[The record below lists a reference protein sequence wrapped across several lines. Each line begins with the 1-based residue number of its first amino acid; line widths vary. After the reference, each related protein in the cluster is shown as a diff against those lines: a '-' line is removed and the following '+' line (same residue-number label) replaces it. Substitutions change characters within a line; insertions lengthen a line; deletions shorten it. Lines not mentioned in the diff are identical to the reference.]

1 MKATVVG
8 AGIGGLTAALAL
20 RNAGIDVEIYE
31 QASEVRAVGAGIS
44 LWANAIRALAKL
56 GLGEA
61 LQARSVAYARTAI
74 LRADGRAIAETSLDE
89 LVRRLDA
96 GEIPALLVLHR
107 ADLLEM
113 LSGRLENA
121 IRLGQT
127 CVAFEPRAD
136 RVITRFAGGAEVESD
151 VLIGADG
158 IHSAIRGQL
167 HPGEPVRYSG
177 YTAWR
182 AVSKF
187 EAAGWGV
194 TETWG
199 RGRRFGIVP
208 MAGGLVYWFATRNA
222 PEGETDPPGAVKQ
235 NLLEVFQGW
244 HDPIQA
250 LISATQESAI
260 LRNDIQDR
268 DPLPSWGSGRVTLL
282 GDAAH
287 PMTPNF
293 GQGGCQAIEDA
304 LVLARMLTTHLD
316 VAAALRSYEAERVAR
331 TSPIVLR
338 SRQTGVLAQLE
349 NPVACRI
356 RDFAVGKIPRAAM
369 LRQLQSMMGYSG
381 HLI

>member
-1 MKATVVG
+1 VKATVVG

-20 RNAGIDVEIYE
+20 RDAGIDVEIYE
-31 QASEVRAVGAGIS
+31 QASELREVGAGIS
-44 LWANAIRALAKL
+44 LWANAIRALAQL

-61 LQARSVAYARTAI
+61 LRVHSVAYVRTAI
-74 LRADGRAIAETSLDE
+74 LRADGRVIAESLLDE
-89 LVRRLDA
+89 LVRSLGTD
-96 GEIPALLVLHR
+96 ETPAMLVLHR
-107 ADLLEM
+107 ADLLKM
-113 LSGRLENA
+113 LSGRLDSA

-127 CVAFEPRAD
+127 CTGFEIRED
-136 RVITRFAGGAEVESD
+136 RVIARLAGGAEVESD

-158 IHSAIRGQL
+158 IRSAIRAQL
-167 HPGEPVRYSG
+167 HPGEPVHYSG

-199 RGRRFGIVP
+199 CGRRFGIVP
-208 MAGGLVYWFATRNA
+208 MAGDLVYWFATRNA
-222 PEGETDPPGAVKQ
+222 PQGETDPPARVKQ
-235 NLLEVFQGW
+235 NLLELFQGW
-244 HDPIQA
+244 HEPIYA

-260 LRNDIQDR
+260 LRNDILDR
-268 DPLPSWGSGRVTLL
+268 DPLRNWGVGRVTLL

-304 LVLARMLTTHLD
+304 LVLARILRTHSD
-316 VAAALRSYEAERVAR
+316 VPAAVRCYEGERIAR

-338 SRQTGVLAQLE
+338 SRQSGVLAQLE

-356 RDFAVGKIPRAAM
+356 RDFAIGKIPRAVM
-369 LRQLQSMMGYSG
+369 LRQWQSMAGYTG
-381 HLI
+381 HLN

>member
-8 AGIGGLTAALAL
+8 AGIGGLTSALAL
-20 RNAGIDVEIYE
+20 RGAGIDVAIYE
-31 QASEVRAVGAGIS
+31 QATELGEVGAGIS
-44 LWANAIRALAKL
+44 LWANAIRALARL

-61 LQARSVAYARTAI
+61 VRARSVPYTRTAI
-74 LRADGRAIAETSLDE
+74 LRPDGRTIAETSLDE
-89 LVRRLDA
+89 LAERLGA
-96 GEIPALLVLHR
+96 GETPAMLVLHR
-107 ADLLEM
+107 ADLLKM
-113 LSGRLENA
+113 LRAPLENA
-121 IRLGQT
+121 IRLGRMCT
-127 CVAFEPRAD
+127 GFEMRGEQ
-136 RVITRFAGGAEVESD
+136 VIARFTGGAEVQSD

-158 IHSAIRGQL
+158 IHSAIREQL

-187 EAAGWGV
+187 DAAGWGV

-208 MAGGLVYWFATRNA
+208 MPGGLVYWFATRNA
-222 PEGETDPPGAVKQ
+222 PQGETDPPGMARQ
-235 NLLEVFQGW
+235 NLLALFQGW
-244 HDPIQA
+244 HEPIHA
-250 LISATQESAI
+250 LIAATQESAI

-268 DPLPSWGSGRVTLL
+268 APLASWGSGRVTLL

-304 LVLARMLTTHLD
+304 LVLARMLAAHAG
-316 VAAALRSYEAERVAR
+316 VAQALRLYESERIAR

-338 SRQTGVLAQLE
+338 SRQSGVLAQLE
-349 NPVACRI
+349 NPSACRL
-356 RDFAVGKIPRAAM
+356 RDFLLGKIPRAVM
-369 LRQLQSMMGYSG
+369 LRQLQSMAGYTG
-381 HLI
+381 HLN